1 MSEEWLPGRR
11 TVADDPPPE
20 TAAEAG
26 TAAPTPAEV
35 ERVRRT
41 AEEIHSPA
49 AVDAALDRLA
59 AAVHA
64 ELADRNPVLLA
75 VMNGGVVPAVR
86 LQQRLRFLHQFDYV
100 HATRYASGTR
110 GGEIR
115 WLARPRIP
123 LEGRAVLI
131 VDDILDEGYTLKAI
145 QAWCREQG
153 VRALHTAV
161 LTVKRHDRRVAGVE
175 ADFVGLEVPDRYV
188 FGVGMDYREYLRE
201 LNGIYALHEPAGS
214 A

>member
-1 MSEEWLPGRR
+1 MSEDRQGGQPSAAG
-11 TVADDPPPE
+11 DPAMEGP
-20 TAAEAG
+20 AEAG
-26 TAAPTPAEV
+26 PGGPTPAEV
-35 ERVRRT
+35 ERVRAT
-41 AEEIHSPA
+41 ADEIHSPA

-64 ELADRNPVLLA
+64 SLAERNPVLLA

-86 LQQRLRFLHQFDYV
+86 LQRRLRFLHQFDYV

-123 LEGRAVLI
+123 LAGRAALI
-131 VDDILDEGYTLKAI
+131 VDDILDEGHTLKAI

-153 VRALHTAV
+153 VGSLHTAV
-161 LTVKRHDRRVAGVE
+161 LTIKRHDRRVAGVA

-201 LNGIYALHEPAGS
+201 LNGIYALHEPQVTD
-214 A
+214 

>member
-1 MSEEWLPGRR
+1 MSEEWLTGGR
-11 TVADDPPPE
+11 TGAHDPLPE

-26 TAAPTPAEV
+26 TATPTPAEV

-41 AEEIHSPA
+41 ADEIHSPA

-59 AAVHA
+59 AAVD
-64 ELADRNPVLLA
+64 ESLANENPVLLA

-123 LEGRAVLI
+123 LAGRAVLI
-131 VDDILDEGYTLKAI
+131 VDDILDEGHTLKAI
-145 QAWCREQG
+145 QGWCRDQRVG
-153 VRALHTAV
+153 SMHTAV
-161 LTVKRHDRRVAGVE
+161 LTIKRHDRRVGGVA

-188 FGVGMDYREYLRE
+188 FGVGMDYCEYLRE
-201 LNGIYALHEPAGS
+201 LNGIYALHEPDGTA
-214 A
+214 